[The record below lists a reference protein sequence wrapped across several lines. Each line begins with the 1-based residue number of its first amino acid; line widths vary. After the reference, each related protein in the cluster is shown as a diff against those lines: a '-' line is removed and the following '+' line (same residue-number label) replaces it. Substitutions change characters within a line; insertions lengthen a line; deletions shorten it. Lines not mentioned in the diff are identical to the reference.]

1 MQVNYS
7 YSLWADVVL
16 RMSPRSFTAIKKFE
30 KFLNLS
36 SLPLKQNAL
45 LSEYINIDNF
55 EPCPL
60 SLNIFLSLIGN
71 YFCVLSVVSC
81 CKSVYFVQTLLQIML
96 LYLLFDE
103 NIRKI
108 FLC

>member
-1 MQVNYS
+1 
-7 YSLWADVVL
+7 
-16 RMSPRSFTAIKKFE
+16 MSPRSFTVIKKFE

-36 SLPLKQNAL
+36 CLPLKQNAL
-45 LSEYINIDNF
+45 LSEYIKIDNF

-60 SLNIFLSLIGN
+60 SLNIFLSLIGD
-71 YFCVLSVVSC
+71 YFCVLSVVS

-108 FLC
+108 CLC

>member
-1 MQVNYS
+1 
-7 YSLWADVVL
+7 
-16 RMSPRSFTAIKKFE
+16 MSPRSFTVIKKFE

-36 SLPLKQNAL
+36 CLPLKQNAL
-45 LSEYINIDNF
+45 LSEYIKIDNF

-60 SLNIFLSLIGN
+60 SLNIFLSLIGD
-71 YFCVLSVVSC
+71 YFCVLSVVS

-108 FLC
+108 CLY

>member
-16 RMSPRSFTAIKKFE
+16 RMSPRSFTAVKKFE

-36 SLPLKQNAL
+36 CLPLKQNAL
-45 LSEYINIDNF
+45 LSEYINVDNF

-81 CKSVYFVQTLLQIML
+81 C
-96 LYLLFDE
+96 
-103 NIRKI
+103 
-108 FLC
+108 

>member
-7 YSLWADVVL
+7 YTLRADVVL

-30 KFLNLS
+30 KLLNLS
-36 SLPLKQNAL
+36 CLPLKQNAL

-60 SLNIFLSLIGN
+60 SLNIFLSRSVSSQLLLVGL
-71 YFCVLSVVSC
+71 FCSDPLTD
-81 CKSVYFVQTLLQIML
+81 YAFILTL
-96 LYLLFDE
+96 
-103 NIRKI
+103 R
-108 FLC
+108 